1 VPYTIKNQINSKD
14 KTMENSKNIGF
25 AQVLKIS
32 YEEALIE
39 VQETMNEEDFGVL
52 TDIDV
57 RLILKKKLDVDF
69 RKYVIMG
76 TCNPP
81 YAF

>member
-1 VPYTIKNQINSKD
+1 
-14 KTMENSKNIGF
+14 MENSKNIGF

-39 VQETMNEEDFGVL
+39 VQETMKEEEFGVL

-57 RLILKKKLDVDF
+57 QLILIKKLDVDF
-69 RKYVIMG
+69 KKYVILG

-81 YAF
+81 YIF

>member
-1 VPYTIKNQINSKD
+1 
-14 KTMENSKNIGF
+14 MGNSKNFGF
-25 AQVLKIS
+25 AQVLNIS
-32 YEEALIE
+32 YEEALIK
-39 VQETMNEEDFGVL
+39 VQETSKEEDFGVL

-57 RLILKKKLDVDF
+57 RLILKKKLDVEF
-69 RKYVIMG
+69 RKYVILE

>member
-1 VPYTIKNQINSKD
+1 
-14 KTMENSKNIGF
+14 MGNSKNIGF

-39 VQETMNEEDFGVL
+39 VQETMKEEEFGVL

-57 RLILKKKLDVDF
+57 QLILIKKLDVDF
-69 RKYVIMG
+69 KKYVILG

-81 YAF
+81 YIF

>member
-1 VPYTIKNQINSKD
+1 MK
-14 KTMENSKNIGF
+14 
-25 AQVLKIS
+25 
-32 YEEALIE
+32 EEE
-39 VQETMNEEDFGVL
+39 FGVL

-57 RLILKKKLDVDF
+57 QLILMKKLDVDF
-69 RKYVIMG
+69 KKYFILG

>member
-1 VPYTIKNQINSKD
+1 
-14 KTMENSKNIGF
+14 MGNSKNIGF
-25 AQVLKIS
+25 SQVLKIS

-39 VQETMNEEDFGVL
+39 VQETMKEEEFGVL

-57 RLILKKKLDVDF
+57 QLILMKKLDVDF
-69 RKYVIMG
+69 KKYFILG

>member
-1 VPYTIKNQINSKD
+1 
-14 KTMENSKNIGF
+14 MGNSKNIGF

-39 VQETMNEEDFGVL
+39 VQETMKEEEFGVL

-57 RLILKKKLDVDF
+57 QLILIKKLDVDF
-69 RKYVIMG
+69 KKYVILG
-76 TCNPP
+76 TCNPT

>member
-1 VPYTIKNQINSKD
+1 
-14 KTMENSKNIGF
+14 MGNSKNFGF
-25 AQVLKIS
+25 AQVLTIS
-32 YEEALIE
+32 YQEVLIK
-39 VQETMNEEDFGVL
+39 VQETLTEEEFGVL

-57 RLILKKKLDVDF
+57 QLILKKKLDVKF
-69 RKYVIMG
+69 RKYVILG

>member
-1 VPYTIKNQINSKD
+1 
-14 KTMENSKNIGF
+14 MGNSKNIGF

-32 YEEALIE
+32 YEEALTE
-39 VQETMNEEDFGVL
+39 VQETMKEEEFGVL

-57 RLILKKKLDVDF
+57 QLILIKKLDVDF
-69 RKYVIMG
+69 KKYVILG

-81 YAF
+81 YIF

>member
-1 VPYTIKNQINSKD
+1 
-14 KTMENSKNIGF
+14 MGNSKNIGF

-39 VQETMNEEDFGVL
+39 VQETMKEEEFGVL

-57 RLILKKKLDVDF
+57 QLILIKKLDVDF
-69 RKYVIMG
+69 KKYVILG

-81 YAF
+81 YTF

>member
-1 VPYTIKNQINSKD
+1 
-14 KTMENSKNIGF
+14 MGNSKNIGF

-39 VQETMNEEDFGVL
+39 VQETMKEEEFGVL

-57 RLILKKKLDVDF
+57 QLILKKKLDVDF
-69 RKYVIMG
+69 RKYVILG

-81 YAF
+81 YIF

>member
-1 VPYTIKNQINSKD
+1 
-14 KTMENSKNIGF
+14 MGNSKNIGF

-39 VQETMNEEDFGVL
+39 VQETMNEEEFGVL

-57 RLILKKKLDVDF
+57 QLILKKKLDVDF
-69 RKYVIMG
+69 RKYVILG

-81 YAF
+81 YIF

>member
-1 VPYTIKNQINSKD
+1 
-14 KTMENSKNIGF
+14 MGNSKNIGF

-39 VQETMNEEDFGVL
+39 VQETMNEEEFGVL

-57 RLILKKKLDVDF
+57 QLILKKKLDVDF
-69 RKYVIMG
+69 RKYVILG
-76 TCNPP
+76 TCNPT

>member
-1 VPYTIKNQINSKD
+1 
-14 KTMENSKNIGF
+14 MGNSKNIGF

-39 VQETMNEEDFGVL
+39 VQETMNEEEFGVL

-57 RLILKKKLDVDF
+57 QLILKKKLDVDF
-69 RKYVIMG
+69 RKYVILG
-76 TCNPP
+76 TCNPH

>member
-1 VPYTIKNQINSKD
+1 
-14 KTMENSKNIGF
+14 MGNSKNIGF

-39 VQETMNEEDFGVL
+39 VQETMKEEEFGVL

-57 RLILKKKLDVDF
+57 QLILIKKLDVDF
-69 RKYVIMG
+69 KKYVILG

>member
-1 VPYTIKNQINSKD
+1 
-14 KTMENSKNIGF
+14 MGNSKNIGF

-39 VQETMNEEDFGVL
+39 VQETMKEEEFGVL

-57 RLILKKKLDVDF
+57 QLILKKKLDVDF
-69 RKYVIMG
+69 KKYVILG

-81 YAF
+81 YTF